1 MKSHKKEIKIGSR
14 LRIFERE
21 KDIMFKNYKGT
32 IYACFIGYI
41 VQAIV
46 NNFVP
51 LLFLTFQS
59 QYGIS
64 LSKITLLVTFNFG
77 LQLLID
83 LLSISFIDRI
93 GYRLSMVLA
102 HIFAAAGLLLLT
114 ILPEITT
121 DPFHG
126 ILVAVMVYA
135 IGGGLLE
142 VLVSPIVEACPSDN
156 KEKTMS
162 LLHSFYCWGHVGV
175 VLLSTL
181 FFVIAGID
189 NWKILAILWAVIPL
203 LNTFLFTQV
212 PIRSLI
218 AEDEEGLSMKELLRE
233 KFFWIF
239 IILMVCA
246 GASEQAVGQWASIF
260 MEKGLQISKTLGDL
274 VGPMTFAVCMGLAR
288 VFYGKY
294 GEKIKLERFMMGSAL
309 VCVLSYI
316 IIAFI
321 PLPVAGVIGCSIC
334 GFAVGIMWPGTFS
347 MASAKI
353 RNGGTAMFALM
364 ALAGDLGCT
373 SGPTLVGMVSGLFSE
388 NLRIGILAA
397 VVFPLVLLI
406 GIWLLKRDETR
417 E

>member
-1 MKSHKKEIKIGSR
+1 MLKK
-14 LRIFERE
+14 
-21 KDIMFKNYKGT
+21 YKGT
-32 IYACFIGYI
+32 VCACFIGCI

-102 HIFAAAGLLLLT
+102 HIFAAMGLLLLT
-114 ILPEITT
+114 ILPEVTT

-212 PIRSLI
+212 PIGSLI

-321 PLPVAGVIGCSIC
+321 PLPVVGVIGCSIC

-388 NLRIGILAA
+388 NLRIGILVA

-406 GIWLLKRDETR
+406 GIWLLKGDKER
-417 E
+417 

>member
-1 MKSHKKEIKIGSR
+1 MLKK
-14 LRIFERE
+14 
-21 KDIMFKNYKGT
+21 YKGT
-32 IYACFIGYI
+32 VCACFIGYI

-316 IIAFI
+316 IIAII
-321 PLPVAGVIGCSIC
+321 PLPVVGVIGCSIC

-388 NLRIGILAA
+388 NLRIGILVA

-406 GIWLLKRDETR
+406 GIWLLKRDEAG

>member
-1 MKSHKKEIKIGSR
+1 MLKKY
-14 LRIFERE
+14 
-21 KDIMFKNYKGT
+21 KDT
-32 IYACFIGYI
+32 VCACFIGYI

-83 LLSISFIDRI
+83 LLSILFIDRI

-102 HIFAAAGLLLLT
+102 HIFAAVGLLLLT
-114 ILPEITT
+114 ILPEVTT

-321 PLPVAGVIGCSIC
+321 PLPVVGVIGCSIC

-388 NLRIGILAA
+388 NLRIGILVA

-406 GIWLLKRDETR
+406 GIWLLKRDEAG

>member
-1 MKSHKKEIKIGSR
+1 MGLGIFGRGKGIMLKK
-14 LRIFERE
+14 
-21 KDIMFKNYKGT
+21 YKGT
-32 IYACFIGYI
+32 ICACFIGYI

-102 HIFAAAGLLLLT
+102 HIFAAVGLLLLT
-114 ILPEITT
+114 ILPEVTT

-203 LNTFLFTQV
+203 LNTFLFAQV
-212 PIRSLI
+212 PIGSLI

-309 VCVLSYI
+309 VCVLSYM

-321 PLPVAGVIGCSIC
+321 PLPVVGVIGCSIC

-406 GIWLLKRDETR
+406 GIWLLKGDEAG

>member
-1 MKSHKKEIKIGSR
+1 MLKKY
-14 LRIFERE
+14 
-21 KDIMFKNYKGT
+21 KDT
-32 IYACFIGYI
+32 VCACFIGYI

-102 HIFAAAGLLLLT
+102 HIFAAVGLLLLT
-114 ILPEITT
+114 ILPEVTT

-142 VLVSPIVEACPSDN
+142 VLVSPIVEACPSYN

-316 IIAFI
+316 IIAII
-321 PLPVAGVIGCSIC
+321 PLPVVGVIGCSIC

-406 GIWLLKRDETR
+406 GIWLLKGDEAG

>member
-1 MKSHKKEIKIGSR
+1 MSIG
-14 LRIFERE
+14 LGIFERG
-21 KDIMFKNYKGT
+21 KGIMLKKYEGT
-32 IYACFIGYI
+32 ICACFIGYI

>member
-1 MKSHKKEIKIGSR
+1 MGLRVIERGKGIMLKK
-14 LRIFERE
+14 
-21 KDIMFKNYKGT
+21 YKGT
-32 IYACFIGYI
+32 ICACFIGYI

-102 HIFAAAGLLLLT
+102 HIFAAVGLLLLT
-114 ILPEITT
+114 ILPEVTT

-212 PIRSLI
+212 PIGSLI

-321 PLPVAGVIGCSIC
+321 PLPVVGVIGCSIC

-373 SGPTLVGMVSGLFSE
+373 SGPKLVGMVSGLFSE
-388 NLRIGILAA
+388 NLRIGILVA

-406 GIWLLKRDETR
+406 GIWLLKGDKER
-417 E
+417 

>member
-1 MKSHKKEIKIGSR
+1 MLKK
-14 LRIFERE
+14 
-21 KDIMFKNYKGT
+21 YKGT
-32 IYACFIGYI
+32 ICACFIGYI

-102 HIFAAAGLLLLT
+102 HIFAAVGLLLLT
-114 ILPEITT
+114 ILPEVTR

-126 ILVAVMVYA
+126 ILIAVMVYA

-181 FFVIAGID
+181 FFAIAGIG

-203 LNTFLFTQV
+203 TNTFLFTQV
-212 PIRSLI
+212 PIGSLI

-406 GIWLLKRDETR
+406 GIWLLKRDKKKEH
-417 E
+417 

>member
-1 MKSHKKEIKIGSR
+1 MG
-14 LRIFERE
+14 LGIFERG
-21 KDIMFKNYKGT
+21 KGIMLKKYQGT
-32 IYACFIGYI
+32 ICACFIGYI

>member
-1 MKSHKKEIKIGSR
+1 MLKK
-14 LRIFERE
+14 
-21 KDIMFKNYKGT
+21 YKGT
-32 IYACFIGYI
+32 ICACFIGYI

-83 LLSISFIDRI
+83 LLSILFIDRI

-102 HIFAAAGLLLLT
+102 HIFAAVGLLLLT
-114 ILPEITT
+114 ILPEVTT

-212 PIRSLI
+212 PIGSLI
-218 AEDEEGLSMKELLRE
+218 AEDEEGLTMKDLLRE
-233 KFFWIF
+233 KFFCIF

-406 GIWLLKRDETR
+406 GIWLLKGDEAG

>member
-1 MKSHKKEIKIGSR
+1 MLKK
-14 LRIFERE
+14 
-21 KDIMFKNYKGT
+21 YKGT
-32 IYACFIGYI
+32 VCACFIGYI

-102 HIFAAAGLLLLT
+102 HIFAAVGLLLLT
-114 ILPEITT
+114 ILPEVTT

-212 PIRSLI
+212 PIGSLI

-321 PLPVAGVIGCSIC
+321 PLPVVGMIGCSIC

-388 NLRIGILAA
+388 NLRIGILVA

-406 GIWLLKRDETR
+406 GIWLLKGDKER
-417 E
+417 

>member
-1 MKSHKKEIKIGSR
+1 MGLRVIERGKGIMLKK
-14 LRIFERE
+14 
-21 KDIMFKNYKGT
+21 YKGT
-32 IYACFIGYI
+32 ICACFIGYI

-102 HIFAAAGLLLLT
+102 HIFAAVGLLLLT
-114 ILPEITT
+114 ILPEVTT

-212 PIRSLI
+212 PIGSLI

-321 PLPVAGVIGCSIC
+321 PLPVVGVIGCSIC

-388 NLRIGILAA
+388 NLRIGILVA

-406 GIWLLKRDETR
+406 GIWLLKGDKER
-417 E
+417 

>member
-1 MKSHKKEIKIGSR
+1 MGLRVIERGKGIMLKK
-14 LRIFERE
+14 
-21 KDIMFKNYKGT
+21 YKGT
-32 IYACFIGYI
+32 ICACFIGYI

-83 LLSISFIDRI
+83 LLSILFIDRI

-102 HIFAAAGLLLLT
+102 HIFAAVGLLLLT
-114 ILPEITT
+114 ILPEVTT

-212 PIRSLI
+212 PIGSLI

-388 NLRIGILAA
+388 NLRIGILVA

-406 GIWLLKRDETR
+406 GIWLLKGDEAG

>member
-1 MKSHKKEIKIGSR
+1 MLKK
-14 LRIFERE
+14 
-21 KDIMFKNYKGT
+21 YQGT
-32 IYACFIGYI
+32 ICACFIGYI

-218 AEDEEGLSMKELLRE
+218 AEDEEGLSMKELLKE

-294 GEKIKLERFMMGSAL
+294 GEKIKLDRFMMGSAL